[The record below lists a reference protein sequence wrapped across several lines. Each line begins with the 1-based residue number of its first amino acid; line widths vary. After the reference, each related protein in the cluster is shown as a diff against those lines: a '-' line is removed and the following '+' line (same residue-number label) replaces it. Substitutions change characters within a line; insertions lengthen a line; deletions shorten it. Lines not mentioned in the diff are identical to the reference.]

1 LKRVMV
7 DEHLDEMEVHPPGL
21 YQHLVNACVDSAKD
35 LLDQRERFVETAC
48 PACASP
54 DRKLAFEKH
63 GYTYW
68 SCQVCATLFVSPRPS
83 SSLLD
88 WYLLHSPAAAFRG
101 SDEYREAMGRRVKEL
116 AAHRAEWVSEL
127 CERVRPDGRR
137 SVVDVQTRSPDSLAQ
152 LQRRQVGPLIA
163 VKPLCSLPES
173 LTMPSK
179 SLTTVDDLTDLRDAN
194 ARLIALFDVLE
205 RETSPSDLVLAAHEA
220 LGPGG
225 LLVITARSGSGFDV
239 QVLWEHS
246 TIFPLEHINL
256 LSVEGMRTL
265 LTRAGFEILEAS
277 TPGQLDV
284 QMIERVLQEQIDA
297 DAPRFL
303 KYFLKQRD
311 IYTKRRLQQFLQENL
326 LSSHLRVVARKA
338 SESEW

>member
-1 LKRVMV
+1 MKRVTV
-7 DEHLDEMEVHPPGL
+7 EEHLDEMEVHPPGL
-21 YQHLVNACVDSAKD
+21 YQRLMDVCVASAKE
-35 LLDQRERFVETAC
+35 LLERQGDFVEMAC
-48 PACASP
+48 PACAST
-54 DRKLAFEKH
+54 DRELAFKKH

-68 SCQVCATLFVSPRPS
+68 SCRVCATLFVSPRPS
-83 SSLLD
+83 GSLLD
-88 WYLLHSPAAAFRG
+88 WYLLHSPAAAFRR

-127 CERVRPDGRR
+127 CERVRPDGQRP
-137 SVVDVQTRSPDSLAQ
+137 VVDMETRSSDYLAE

-173 LTMPSK
+173 LTTPAN
-179 SLTTVDDLTDLRDAN
+179 SLATIDDLADLKGVN
-194 ARLIALFDVLE
+194 ARLIAAFDVLE
-205 RETSPSDLVLAAHEA
+205 HQASPFDLVLAAHEA

-246 TIFPLEHINL
+246 TVFPLEHINL
-256 LSVEGMRTL
+256 LSVEGVRKL

-284 QMIERVLQEQIDA
+284 QMIERVLQERPDA
-297 DAPRFL
+297 DVPRFL
-303 KYFLKQRD
+303 RYFLKHRD
-311 IYTKRRLQQFLQENL
+311 TYAKRRLQQFLQENL
-326 LSSHLRVVARKA
+326 LSSHLRVVARKV
-338 SESEW
+338 SESER